1 MNTVKKLKLL
11 LKKAANLTPLPVWY
25 ASGSDLYSLRRK
37 INFFLLFSP
46 SYRKI
51 FSGEKD
57 FLNRDARLSDHSSFL
72 FPYPFVFNY
81 TDRPAEVHTDPENG
95 LFYVI
100 HDGKKL
106 YYSRKF
112 RTETEVR
119 NAYNGI
125 LMEQDE
131 NSPHCYMNNSFRVR
145 ENDTVVD
152 IGAAE
157 GNFSLD
163 VIEQAGMVYIVE
175 PDPDWIEALQATFSP
190 WANKVRIIKK
200 FVSDADSGDYV
211 TLTGLL
217 GKNRVDFIK
226 MDVGGAESRIISSS
240 RELFEWNPA
249 VRLAVCTYHRKK
261 DAEATVRVLT
271 GLGFNYTFTDGY
283 MLYLFGNLTPP
294 YFRKTLIRAEK
305 V

>member
-1 MNTVKKLKLL
+1 M
-11 LKKAANLTPLPVWY
+11 
-25 ASGSDLYSLRRK
+25 
-37 INFFLLFSP
+37 
-46 SYRKI
+46 
-51 FSGEKD
+51 
-57 FLNRDARLSDHSSFL
+57 
-72 FPYPFVFNY
+72 FNY
-81 TDRPAEVHTDPENG
+81 TERETEVHTDPENG

-100 HDGKKL
+100 HDGKRL

-112 RTETEVR
+112 STETEVR

-125 LMEQDE
+125 SMEQDK
-131 NSPHCYMNNSFRVR
+131 NSPHCYMSDRFGVR

-163 VIEQAGMVYIVE
+163 VIEQAGIVYIIE
-175 PDPDWIEALQATFSP
+175 PDPDWIEALQATFRP
-190 WANKVRIIKK
+190 WIDKVKIINK
-200 FVSDADSGDYV
+200 FVSDVDSGDYV
-211 TLTGLL
+211 TLYRLL
-217 GKNRVDFIK
+217 GEDRVDFIK

-240 RELFEWNPA
+240 RELFEGNQS

-261 DAEATVRVLT
+261 DAEIAVRVLT
-271 GLGFNYTFTDGY
+271 NLGFNCTYTGGY

-305 V
+305 AS